1 MKRPFLL
8 QTLLACV
15 LLLGIAAYAGRL
27 VGLYDTWSVGQAD
40 IAQLNAETQT
50 YLRSMREPLDS
61 PARYGPS
68 YQCLAVRSE
77 SLAAHG

>member
-27 VGLYDTWSVGQAD
+27 IGLHDTWSVGQAE
-40 IAQLNAETQT
+40 IAQLSEESQT
-50 YLRSMREPLDS
+50 NLHSMREPLDIT
-61 PARYGPS
+61 
-68 YQCLAVRSE
+68 
-77 SLAAHG
+77 